1 MPASGCFILR
11 RTKAPAPKHCLVSW
25 HLHTLFTLGSGVQQH
40 VQNRL
45 LSVGTTVTANYWKSI
60 CPRGIDCPGG
70 IPEERLWRY
79 AAALAPLAG
88 SLASREA
95 RGAHTAAFKALGRLL
110 PPLQRSARLLSGLNA
125 MSTTEVSYGRLCDIV
140 CARPNSSC

>member
-1 MPASGCFILR
+1 
-11 RTKAPAPKHCLVSW
+11 
-25 HLHTLFTLGSGVQQH
+25 VQQH

-45 LSVGTTVTANYWKSI
+45 LSVGSTITAKYWKSI
-60 CPRGIDCPGG
+60 CPRSMICPGG

-125 MSTTEVSYGRLCDIV
+125 MSTTEVSYGRLCEIV
-140 CARPNSSC
+140 CASPNSSF

>member
-1 MPASGCFILR
+1 M
-11 RTKAPAPKHCLVSW
+11 
-25 HLHTLFTLGSGVQQH
+25 
-40 VQNRL
+40 
-45 LSVGTTVTANYWKSI
+45 
-60 CPRGIDCPGG
+60 
-70 IPEERLWRY
+70 WRY

-125 MSTTEVSYGRLCDIV
+125 MSTTEASYGRPCDIV
-140 CARPNSSC
+140 CASPNSSC